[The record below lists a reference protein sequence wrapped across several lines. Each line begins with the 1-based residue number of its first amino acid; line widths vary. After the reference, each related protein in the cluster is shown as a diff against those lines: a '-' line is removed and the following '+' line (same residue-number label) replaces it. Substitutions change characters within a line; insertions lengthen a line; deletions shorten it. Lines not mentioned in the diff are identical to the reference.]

1 MTMTMNK
8 IPSLRINEYGKMRL
22 FSDGAIKNIE
32 HKIATPKIKVNDIVF
47 KRSDLKKELPIRITS
62 IMEKRE
68 KFFYYGSH
76 TNRYGKMVSNKYK
89 EDELK
94 PAK

>member
-1 MTMTMNK
+1 MKMNE
-8 IPSLRINEYGKMRL
+8 IPSLRIDEHGKMRL

-32 HKIATPKIKVNDIVF
+32 HKITTPKIKVNDIVF

-62 IMEKRE
+62 IKEKRG

-76 TNRYGKMVSNKYK
+76 TNKFGKMVSSKYK
-89 EDELK
+89 EQEIK
-94 PAK
+94 PAE